1 MIVGEG
7 YYHVNQLLKI
17 YDSRYRCRYRL
28 LSYLVYQD
36 VNPSTQKYMIEG
48 TGYYHVWDMIITRN
62 IIVTYDSIVFKAYDV
77 VSSGKISLAYLY
89 LLSLLSLLSLRHDNN
104 KEYDSKLL

>member
-1 MIVGEG
+1 MIVDTG
-7 YYHVNQLLKI
+7 V
-17 YDSRYRCRYRL
+17 D
-28 LSYLVYQD
+28 
-36 VNPSTQKYMIEG
+36 

-62 IIVTYDSIVFKAYDV
+62 IIVTYDSIVGNLLKAYDV

-89 LLSLLSLLSLRHDNN
+89 LLYLLSLLSLRYDNI

>member
-17 YDSRYRCRYRL
+17 YDSRCRL

-48 TGYYHVWDMIITRN
+48 TGYHHVWDMIITRN
-62 IIVTYDSIVFKAYDV
+62 IIVTYDSIVGNLLKAYDV

-89 LLSLLSLLSLRHDNN
+89 LLYLLSLLSLRYDNN